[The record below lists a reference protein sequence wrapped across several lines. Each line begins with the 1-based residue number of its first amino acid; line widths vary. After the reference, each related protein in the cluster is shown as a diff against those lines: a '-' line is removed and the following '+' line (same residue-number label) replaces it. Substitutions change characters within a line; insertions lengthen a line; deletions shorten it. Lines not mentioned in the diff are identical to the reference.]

1 MASKGEIIRARFAAM
16 KEDKMTIPREIDK
29 IVMTSLIKITIG
41 KCGVK

>member
-41 KCGVK
+41 KFGVK